1 MPERWWREPLLHFL
15 ALGAAL
21 FAADA
26 ALRPAE
32 EEARVI
38 VVDGPLRRELAERLE
53 TRLGRPPTE
62 EERAADVERWV
73 EDEVLYREGLR
84 RGFDA
89 HDPTVRARVAARME
103 RVLREGVIVPAP
115 DDDALRE
122 LLRRDPGRWAEEAR
136 VDFTQVYVEGHGEAA
151 EARAEA
157 LLGLLRAGASP
168 AGLGDRFSGGRR
180 YRSRRLSDLAA
191 SFGEGFVDGLDAQ
204 PPGSW
209 ALRRSRAGLHLVRL
223 DARTAPASPSFDA
236 LRDDLRRAW
245 IEEAETRAVAEE
257 TGRLKAGWEIRTAP

>member
-136 VDFTQVYVEGHGEAA
+136 AEREQVERAA
-151 EARAEA
+151 WREERASA
-157 LLGLLRAGASP
+157 LDEIERDRVTPYLWRGLESCDTCCGTCAYCKG
-168 AGLGDRFSGGRR
+168 
-180 YRSRRLSDLAA
+180 
-191 SFGEGFVDGLDAQ
+191 
-204 PPGSW
+204 
-209 ALRRSRAGLHLVRL
+209 
-223 DARTAPASPSFDA
+223 
-236 LRDDLRRAW
+236 
-245 IEEAETRAVAEE
+245 
-257 TGRLKAGWEIRTAP
+257 K